1 MENADLIKV
10 FVQAPCQALRP
21 FVKRFLVVEFP
32 TAQEDLHLPDTGLVT
47 GFCIVSVGLPFFV
60 TT

>member
-1 MENADLIKV
+1 MKNSALANV
-10 FVQAPCQALRP
+10 FIQTPCQALRP